1 MNRRTRRLA
10 ETRIERH
17 AEIENYVGIALTKT
31 QRDKL
36 QQLVDLAP
44 TKTEEEVVSF
54 ALEIGVDRL
63 LDAED
68 DDVPV
73 DGGGNNEAPTA
84 QEEVALLARAFQV
97 RETLK
102 TPSSVTVYLETMDRY
117 AIDRL
122 RNATG
127 MKLDDVIKLIVAKG
141 IAQLMNDHGIE
152 KGKPR
157 TIEV

>member
-36 QQLVDLAP
+36 QELVDLAP
-44 TKTEEEVVSF
+44 TKTEEDVISF

-68 DDVPV
+68 DDVLV
-73 DGGGNNEAPTA
+73 GNDEDSDTPTA
-84 QEEVALLARAFQV
+84 QEEVALLARAFEV

-102 TPSSVTVYLETMDRY
+102 TPASVTVYLGTMDRY
-117 AIDRL
+117 SIDRL

-127 MKLDDVIKLIVAKG
+127 MKRDDVIKLIVAKG
-141 IAQLMNDHGIE
+141 IAQLMNEHGIE